1 MSLKGTNNVS
11 KTNSCLILLA
21 LISQT
26 ILFAQKIDDKL
37 STAAV
42 NVEILE
48 KVVHVPYSSSS
59 RTLRIYLPPSYQST
73 NKQYPVIYM
82 LDGQNLFDEQT
93 AYAGEWGV
101 DEVLN
106 HFSKESKREVI
117 VVGID
122 NHGVFRMQ
130 EYNVVDHPEFGKEQ
144 GKAFTELL
152 VDVIKPLID
161 KRYRTLS
168 NRQNTAIVGSS
179 MGGLMS
185 FYALMTY
192 PEVFS
197 KAGVY
202 SPAFWVSDYIY
213 EIHKKNPLLED
224 CKIHMLVGSEEGG
237 MVPVFQKMQS
247 ILSKLMPPEN
257 FLSDIVEGGTHGEAL
272 WSEQFKTTYEFFYNQ

>member
-1 MSLKGTNNVS
+1 M
-11 KTNSCLILLA
+11 ILLA

-26 ILFAQKIDDKL
+26 ILFAQNIDNKL
-37 STAAV
+37 STAVV

-197 KAGVY
+197 MAGVY
-202 SPAFWVSDYIY
+202 SPAFWVSDDIY
-213 EIHKKNPLLED
+213 ELHKRNPLLED

-247 ILSKLMPPEN
+247 ILSKNMPLEN
-257 FLSDIVEGGTHGEAL
+257 FVSDIIEGGTHGEAL
-272 WSEQFKTTYEFFYNQ
+272 WGEQFKTTYEFFYNQ